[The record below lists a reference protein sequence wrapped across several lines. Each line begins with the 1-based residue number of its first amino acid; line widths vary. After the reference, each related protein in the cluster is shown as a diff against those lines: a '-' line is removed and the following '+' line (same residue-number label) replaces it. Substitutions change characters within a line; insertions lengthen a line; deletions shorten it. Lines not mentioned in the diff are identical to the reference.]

1 MPNLIK
7 EETIEVGMFDNYR
20 WPMRSFWD
28 MTCERKDEIKM
39 ELLQQAMIV
48 L

>member
-7 EETIEVGMFDNYR
+7 EEAIEVGKFDNYR
-20 WPMRSFWD
+20 WPVRSFRD
-28 MTCERKDEIKM
+28 MTCERKDVIKM
-39 ELLQQAMIV
+39 ELLQQVMII